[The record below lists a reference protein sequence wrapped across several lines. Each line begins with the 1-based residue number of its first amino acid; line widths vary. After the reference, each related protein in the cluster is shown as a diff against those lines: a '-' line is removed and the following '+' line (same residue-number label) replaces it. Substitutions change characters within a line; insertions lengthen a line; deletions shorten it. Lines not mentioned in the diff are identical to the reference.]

1 MSMST
6 AIRSITY
13 ATAAGERRRFRVVVI
28 GAGQAGLAVA
38 RQLLVANVDVIVL
51 EREARIGE
59 PWRRRWDTLR
69 LFTPAEFVGLP
80 GLPFPGDKGAFPT
93 KDEMATY
100 LERYAREMHIPVRVN
115 MKVDSLERTARG
127 YVVAAGDQQLEADH
141 VVVTTGPY
149 QRPRTPQWARDLD
162 RSIVQIQS
170 SDYRNP
176 AQLPDGDVL
185 VVGAGNTGAELALEA
200 AGAGHKVFLSGRDVG
215 HIPRVLWVSN
225 GRLFWFLAT
234 YDFTTGSPIG
244 RRIGTS
250 IRVGHSGPIVRI
262 RKDDLA
268 RADIARVARV
278 TGAYN
283 GRVWKTDAP
292 STSRRSSGVQVSPWI
307 SAGFICRSSRPTA
320 IRGTNAGACRR
331 HQGCTSSGCRCS
343 EASLRR
349 RSWASAAMP
358 RLSPTGSANH
368 EHHDSR

>member
-141 VVVTTGPY
+141 IVVTTGPY

-234 YDFTTGSPIG
+234 YVFTTGSPIG
-244 RRIGTS
+244 RRIGSS

-283 GRVWKTDAP
+283 GRPRLEDGRALDVKAVLWCTGFTMDFSWIHLPIFTPDGYPMHERGRVPAAPGLYFVGLPLQRSLSSSTLVGVGRDA
-292 STSRRSSGVQVSPWI
+292 TLVADWI
-307 SAGFICRSSRPTA
+307 SKS
-320 IRGTNAGACRR
+320 
-331 HQGCTSSGCRCS
+331 
-343 EASLRR
+343 
-349 RSWASAAMP
+349 
-358 RLSPTGSANH
+358 
-368 EHHDSR
+368 